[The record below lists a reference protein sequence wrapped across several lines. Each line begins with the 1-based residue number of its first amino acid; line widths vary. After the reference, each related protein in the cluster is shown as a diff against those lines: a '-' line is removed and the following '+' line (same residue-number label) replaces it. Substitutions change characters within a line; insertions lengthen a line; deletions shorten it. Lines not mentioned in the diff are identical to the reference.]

1 MSVWQAHDDLNIR
14 TERPLTGHDM
24 VSAYLENNDIATCE
38 SVGAGM
44 GGIFLRDNHEKY
56 GITSATIN
64 IDSQACLKALAASQ
78 INSQTVLNTVLR
90 LNEAARFLPGG
101 LSLRWVKAHLDGAQF
116 RGNNSADEA
125 AKIGAKALND
135 EALLDPR
142 EVPNRRL
149 SALKFDIMQLLQ
161 NEWNKRWTINRHQ
174 VASSSIKGY
183 QAASSGFN

>member
-1 MSVWQAHDDLNIR
+1 MSVYQPHDELNIR

-64 IDSQACLKALAASQ
+64 IDSQACLKALASSQ

-101 LSLRWVKAHLDGAQF
+101 LSLR
-116 RGNNSADEA
+116 S
-125 AKIGAKALND
+125 
-135 EALLDPR
+135 
-142 EVPNRRL
+142 RRL
-149 SALKFDIMQLLQ
+149 TLTELSLEETTLPTRLPKL
-161 NEWNKRWTINRHQ
+161 EPRH
-174 VASSSIKGY
+174 
-183 QAASSGFN
+183 